1 MAWWK
6 QRYSIGKVY
15 NQIGYEKNKDVGL
28 VETIYIQIGF
38 EVNKDIGLIGA
49 ENYPTPT
56 NNPQSTKRT
65 NEN

>member
-38 EVNKDIGLIGA
+38 EVNKDIGLVQIRQRNTHKQLQIGGLD
-49 ENYPTPT
+49 EIG
-56 NNPQSTKRT
+56 
-65 NEN
+65 